1 MSRKKAQLS
10 SIGEKINELL
20 APKKLLDPE
29 YNSDDDETIAKTRHY
44 ESEDEQ
50 QPIAELSHIRK
61 KNVRMLQD
69 VDAKYSGKISY
80 RNELDMSSGYEES
93 SDSEADVGDF
103 SMRSKELDSDDGD
116 DKADSDNEIGDGVS
130 KNIELDSDDG
140 ADEAYPDEEESN
152 DSEVSQAN
160 DDEDGTESSF
170 DENESD
176 FDGGDIVP
184 EKDIDIDDENDKSD
198 EEPQQDDEKQLQINK
213 DVEKGVSIQNQLQ
226 IWEKLLEIRIHSQK
240 FLLKANGLPQ
250 TNYFHQ
256 LSSRPEFN
264 EAVKKTSANVENLL
278 TKMCTLQK
286 ALVNQYPEMKEVSV
300 KRQRVDVSDD
310 NDRVSKIAKKLESDY
325 ADYKD
330 YRNATISKWYDRT
343 KVLTPGASKTL
354 KQPAFDIIRNI
365 EGALSNRDELIK
377 KTQVYKGGYEII
389 GMDTTTKEKS
399 NASTANELNGESE
412 PVICSEIYDDTD
424 FYHSQLRELIEFKT
438 NTSTNPADMTK
449 QFVELQKL
457 RNKIKK
463 VVDTRAS
470 KGRKIRY
477 AVHNKMVNFMARN
490 DPTEWSNEAKSELF
504 SSLFGSRTG

>member
-29 YNSDDDETIAKTRHY
+29 YNSDDDETIAKTRQY

-69 VDAKYSGKISY
+69 VDVKYSGKISS

-93 SDSEADVGDF
+93 SDSEAEIDDF
-103 SMRSKELDSDDGD
+103 SMKLKELDSDDGN
-116 DKADSDNEIGDGVS
+116 DKVDSDNESGDAVS
-130 KNIELDSDDG
+130 KNIESDSDDD
-140 ADEAYPDEEESN
+140 ADEAFPDEDESK
-152 DSEVSQAN
+152 DSEVSQAG
-160 DDEDGTESSF
+160 DEDEAESSF

-184 EKDIDIDDENDKSD
+184 EKVDVDDENDKTD
-198 EEPQQDDEKQLQINK
+198 EEPEQDDEKQLQINK

-240 FLLKANGLPQ
+240 FLLKANSLPQ
-250 TNYFHQ
+250 ANYFQQ
-256 LSSRPEFN
+256 LSSHPEFN
-264 EAVKKTSANVENLL
+264 DAVKKTSANVENLL

-286 ALVNQYPEMKEVSV
+286 ALVNQYPEMKEVSL

-310 NDRVSKIAKKLESDY
+310 TDRVSKIAKKLESDY
-325 ADYKD
+325 VDYKD

-399 NASTANELNGESE
+399 NASTADDLNGESE
-412 PVICSEIYDDTD
+412 PVIYSEIYDDTD

-490 DPTEWSNEAKSELF
+490 DPSEWSNEAKSELF